1 MGAQLSKGGVAVEG
15 KAVADPAVAKTNGQE
30 NGHVKTNGDVS
41 AKPDGDAAAVDGNG
55 IAEPAKQGEMGAG
68 DAIEAAPAAEG
79 DAVKAEGEAA
89 KDAKK
94 KKKFSLKNSFK
105 FKGISLRKTKKNI
118 EEGKEAASPTAE
130 DKPEENGHAAKETK
144 EETPAT
150 EPVADA
156 KEEATLAPESEAA
169 AAEEA
174 PPAEEAP
181 AEEAATPAE
190 VTTPAA
196 SEAEPKAE

>member
-1 MGAQLSKGGVAVEG
+1 MFSHCC
-15 KAVADPAVAKTNGQE
+15 PQE

-41 AKPDGDAAAVDGNG
+41 AKPDGDTAPVDGNG
-55 IAEPAKQGEMGAG
+55 TAEPAKEGET
-68 DAIEAAPAAEG
+68 DSIEAAPAAEG
-79 DAVKAEGEAA
+79 EVAKVDGEAA

-105 FKGISLRKTKKNI
+105 FKGISLKKTKKSS
-118 EEGKEAASPTAE
+118 EEEAASPTAE

>member
-1 MGAQLSKGGVAVEG
+1 MGAQLSKGGVAVEA
-15 KAVADPAVAKTNGQE
+15 KADAEPAVAKTNGQE

-55 IAEPAKQGEMGAG
+55 PAEPAKEGEIGAG

-105 FKGISLRKTKKNI
+105 FKGISLKKTKKNS
-118 EEGKEAASPTAE
+118 EEGKEAAASPTAE

-144 EETPAT
+144 EETLAA
-150 EPVADA
+150 EAVAEA
-156 KEEATLAPESEAA
+156 KEEATPAPESEAA
-169 AAEEA
+169 AEEA
-174 PPAEEAP
+174 PPSEA
-181 AEEAATPAE
+181 TTAE